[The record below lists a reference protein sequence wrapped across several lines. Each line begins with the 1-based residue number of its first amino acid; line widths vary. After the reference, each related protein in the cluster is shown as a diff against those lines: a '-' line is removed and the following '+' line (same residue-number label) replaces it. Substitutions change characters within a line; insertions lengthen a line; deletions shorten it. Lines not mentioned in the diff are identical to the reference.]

1 MEEKG
6 EWVGESF
13 NPDIFDI
20 DEVNQRLNSNELP
33 MSPQNSLFEG

>member
-1 MEEKG
+1 MEIISDPSHPEYEERM

-20 DEVNQRLNSNELP
+20 DEVNQRLGE
-33 MSPQNSLFEG
+33 FK